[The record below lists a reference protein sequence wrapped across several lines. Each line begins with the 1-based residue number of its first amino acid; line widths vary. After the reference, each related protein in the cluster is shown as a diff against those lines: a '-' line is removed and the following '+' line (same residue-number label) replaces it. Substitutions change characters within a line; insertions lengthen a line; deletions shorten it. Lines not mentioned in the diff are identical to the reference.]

1 MSSAVAVSAHTAGT
15 STGSGGAD
23 QIVHAELELFEPTK
37 APGGAKPG
45 GKLGSIPFQ
54 FNPREVTITK
64 AARWES
70 KPTKGAAKAGAA
82 EFMGAQPCT
91 LSLEMF
97 LDATA
102 KHDDSV
108 AKGVDRLMSCC
119 VPTSATTGTPKAIPP
134 LVVFKW
140 GGLTSFPGFITKV
153 TAKFTLFAA
162 DGAPLRAVCT
172 VEIEE
177 MPGGKGG
184 QNPTSRAASAR
195 RSHVLI
201 AGESLAT
208 LAHREYGD
216 PQRWRDIASFN
227 GIDDPLRVPS
237 GTRICLPAV
246 DDARAG
252 DRPRELNR

>member
-1 MSSAVAVSAHTAGT
+1 MSAVALSAQSAGS
-15 STGSGGAD
+15 STGSAE
-23 QIVHAELELFEPTK
+23 QVVHAELELFEATK

-45 GKLGSIPFQ
+45 GQLGSIAFQ
-54 FNPREVTITK
+54 FNPREVTMTK
-64 AARWES
+64 AAKWES
-70 KPTKGAAKAGAA
+70 KPAKNAAKAGAA

-102 KHDDSV
+102 KHDSAV
-108 AKGVDRLMSCC
+108 VKGVDRLMSCC
-119 VPTSATTGTPKAIPP
+119 VPTQSTTGTPKAMPP

-162 DGAPLRAVCT
+162 DGTPLRATCNVD
-172 VEIEE
+172 IEE

-195 RSHVLI
+195 RMHVLL

-208 LAHREYGD
+208 LAHREYGN
-216 PQRWRDIASFN
+216 PVHWRAIAQFN
-227 GIDDPLRVPS
+227 GIDDPMRIPA
-237 GTRICLPAV
+237 GTVIRLPGI
-246 DDARAG
+246 DDIHAETSVAG
-252 DRPRELNR
+252 R

>member
-1 MSSAVAVSAHTAGT
+1 MSGAVALSVPSSGSASDT
-15 STGSGGAD
+15 SGPE
-23 QIVHAELELFEPTK
+23 QVVHAQLEMFEPTT

-45 GKLGSIPFQ
+45 GKLGSIDFQ
-54 FNPREVTITK
+54 FNPKEVTIAK

-91 LSLEMF
+91 LSVEMF

-102 KHDDSV
+102 DHSDSV
-108 AKGVDRLMSCC
+108 ATGVDRLMSCC
-119 VPTSATTGTPKAIPP
+119 VPTSSTAGGPKAVPP

-140 GGLTSFPGFITKV
+140 GGLTSFPGYIAKV
-153 TAKFTLFAA
+153 TAKFVLFAA
-162 DGAPLRAVCT
+162 NGTPLRAICN

-195 RSHVLI
+195 RTHVMI
-201 AGESLAT
+201 DGESLAL
-208 LAHREYGD
+208 LAFREYGD
-216 PQRWRDIASFN
+216 PAHWRAIARFN
-227 GIDDPLRVPS
+227 NVDDPMRVRSGTTLWLPGIDD
-237 GTRICLPAV
+237 
-246 DDARAG
+246 
-252 DRPRELNR
+252 LNADTTDG

>member
-1 MSSAVAVSAHTAGT
+1 MSGAVALSAPASGSSKRAT
-15 STGSGGAD
+15 SAD
-23 QIVHAELELFEPTK
+23 QIVHAELEMYEPTK

-45 GKLGSIPFQ
+45 AKLGSIPFQ

-64 AARWES
+64 AAKWES

-97 LDATA
+97 LDGTA

-119 VPTSATTGTPKAIPP
+119 VPTSATTGTPKAMPP
-134 LVVFKW
+134 LIVFKW

-162 DGAPLRAVCT
+162 DGGPLRAVCT

-195 RSHVLI
+195 RTHMLV
-201 AGESLAT
+201 AGESLAS

-216 PQRWRDIASFN
+216 PARWRAIADFN
-227 GIDDPLRVPS
+227 DIDDPMRVPS
-237 GTRICLPAV
+237 GTVIRMPAV
-246 DDARAG
+246 DDVAAPSRVG
-252 DRPRELNR
+252 GR